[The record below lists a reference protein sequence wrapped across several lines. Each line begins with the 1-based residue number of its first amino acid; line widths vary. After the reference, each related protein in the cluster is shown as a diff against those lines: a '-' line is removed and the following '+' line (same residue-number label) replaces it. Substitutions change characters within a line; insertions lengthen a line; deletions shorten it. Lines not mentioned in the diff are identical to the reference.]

1 MSRIKNSLQ
10 EFMNSVDLKIIKKME
25 QDQKGKKALLF
36 DMPVGEGM
44 ELILYLNKVKRIPL
58 EILNEKASLIQKT
71 WRKKANQNVIPY
83 YSNLF
88 FRNPTINSKAAI

>member
-1 MSRIKNSLQ
+1 MSRIKSSLQ

-44 ELILYLNKVKRIPL
+44 DLIFFLNKVKRVPL
-58 EILNEKASLIQKT
+58 
-71 WRKKANQNVIPY
+71 
-83 YSNLF
+83 
-88 FRNPTINSKAAI
+88 